1 MFLIVSH
8 ARFELD
14 GTPTHG
20 TGSELTTFFQRKKKS
35 YVFIWHSLFHGF
47 STQVETYQ
55 RGSLRRRFIGFKNAP
70 FLIRILQEQL
80 TNFFYI
86 FYYGAQI
93 KVFIGIDPPNALS
106 GIIAKKF
113 GLIKK
118 VVFYTADYALK
129 RFNSSVLNKIYHA
142 IDAYAAKNSDEVW
155 NVSSRITELRIEQGV
170 PGNKNFFIPN
180 TPEFSKIPRLPK
192 DEINKHDLVI
202 VSNITKAIN
211 YPRIIKATKNLSK
224 KFSDIRL
231 LIIGTGD
238 YQKDLEKFVKR
249 SNLSKRVAFL
259 GRRKH
264 DEVLKILSSC
274 GIGIAIYT
282 REYPWTE
289 YGDSMKAR
297 EYLACGLPV
306 IISDVVSTSDDI
318 KNYHAGFVLE
328 KDAGNFEEVVD
339 KIFSKNKLYESLRE
353 NAISLARK
361 YDFTLLMEKRLG
373 RFI

>member
-20 TGSELTTFFQRKKKS
+20 TGSELTTFFQRKKKP
-35 YVFIWHSLFHGF
+35 YIFIWHSLFHGF

-55 RGSLRRRFIGFKNAP
+55 RGSLKRKFIGFNNIP
-70 FLIRILQEQL
+70 FLIRIFQEQL
-80 TNFFYI
+80 INFFYI
-86 FYYGAQI
+86 FYYGSQI
-93 KVFIGIDPPNALS
+93 KVFIGIDPLNALS
-106 GIIAKKF
+106 GIIAKRLGIVKRA
-113 GLIKK
+113 I
-118 VVFYTADYALK
+118 FYTA
-129 RFNSSVLNKIYHA
+129 
-142 IDAYAAKNSDEVW
+142 AYAAKNSDEVW
-155 NVSSRITELRIEQGV
+155 NVSSRITELRVKQGV
-170 PGNKNFFIPN
+170 PKDKNFFIPN
-180 TPEFSKIPRLPK
+180 TPEFSKVPRLSK
-192 DEINKHDLVI
+192 DKINKHDLVI

-224 KFSDIRL
+224 KFPDIRL

-249 SNLSKRVAFL
+249 LNLTKRVVFL

-274 GIGIAIYT
+274 GVGIAIYT

-289 YGDSMKAR
+289 FGDSMKVR

-318 KNYHAGFVLE
+318 KNYNAGFVLE

-339 KIFSKNKLYESLRE
+339 KIFSEKKLYESLRK